1 MFVCVCHFVYNGWE
15 PYSSASFMATPFK
28 FNCWVLGEDS
38 TRVFPVEID
47 RGENVG
53 GLKKAI
59 KEEMKPAF
67 DNITANSL
75 EVWNVSIP
83 IDEDVNLEAQVKNL
97 RLHEKKP
104 LWPSKG
110 LHRIFRDL
118 DKEGLHVV
126 VKAPPSEHRCLFLS
140 LFNTY
145 LFAVVS
151 TSAPSL
157 LLLNCW
163 VLGEDS
169 TRIFPVEI
177 HSNRNVGGLKDAI
190 KEKNKVGF
198 DHIDAHRLDVWN
210 VSIPIDEDVNLEAQV
225 KNLKVLQTKSLS
237 PVQPLS
243 GIFRNAVE
251 ERLHV
256 IVRASAGEC
265 SPDFCFSF
273 SNNAFLCR

>member
-1 MFVCVCHFVYNGWE
+1 M
-15 PYSSASFMATPFK
+15 SLLLL
-28 FNCWVLGEDS
+28 NCWVLGEDS
-38 TRVFPVEID
+38 TRIFPVEIHSN
-47 RGENVG
+47 RNVG
-53 GLKKAI
+53 GLKLAI
-59 KEEMKPAF
+59 KEVKKVAF
-67 DNITANSL
+67 DHIDADRL
-75 EVWNVSIP
+75 EVWKVSIP
-83 IDEDVNLEAQVKNL
+83 IDEDVNLEAQVKDL

-163 VLGEDS
+163 VLGEDT

-177 HSNRNVGGLKDAI
+177 DRDKNVGGLKKAI
-190 KEKNKVGF
+190 KEEKKPAF
-198 DHIDAHRLDVWN
+198 DNITADSLNVWK

-225 KNLKVLQTKSLS
+225 KNLKVLETKSLL